1 MICYRSK
8 AVVAR
13 TYGHVCVRPW
23 GRLLGG
29 VAGARAV
36 RFSVAHGIYAA
47 SFLGAVTRGALAY
60 NLRMTNYFE

>member
-1 MICYRSK
+1 
-8 AVVAR
+8 
-13 TYGHVCVRPW
+13 
-23 GRLLGG
+23 
-29 VAGARAV
+29 V

>member
-1 MICYRSK
+1 M
-8 AVVAR
+8 VR
-13 TYGHVCVRPW
+13 TYVRPCVCEAL
-23 GRLLGG
+23 GSAGGG